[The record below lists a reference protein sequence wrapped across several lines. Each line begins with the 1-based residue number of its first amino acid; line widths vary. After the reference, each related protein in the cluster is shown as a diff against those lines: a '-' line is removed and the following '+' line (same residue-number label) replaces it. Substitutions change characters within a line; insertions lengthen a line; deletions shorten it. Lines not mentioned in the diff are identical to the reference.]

1 MVRAKRSD
9 LRMIKAFGFHLMFL
23 TLLTMEKGW
32 PVVSGHRQYDS
43 ALRLNGM
50 YKLRGAGV
58 MKSSCV
64 LGESIATQDSMH
76 ASLRKRSCSPCLHLR
91 GGSTDAHA
99 SMDEANRQLLKQTFS
114 NWKDLM
120 KSLMSSENEVRKDAE
135 KKYDEIKAEM
145 PDATCTALIQEITQG
160 DNEESKTMA
169 AVLARSSLSEV
180 WDKLSSTTK
189 EDIQSKLLDSLKAES
204 SPNFLRK
211 VANVVGA
218 ISFTANDG
226 NWPQLLPTLYEM
238 CKHDDSTRKELG
250 FYILSLVLGHVGN
263 ELMKFDEDLQPLFE
277 NALQDHSAGVQVSG
291 LKAISSFLSSCS
303 SNKQMKPAQV
313 LLSKMLAA
321 IGSALQGDEHNAR
334 AGLDVLI
341 EIAQINPRFF
351 KPQLKEI
358 SSAMLQH
365 VTMNRNLEPATR
377 RLALEFLIEL
387 AEKAPAMIKSSE
399 NLVRDIV
406 AVSLALMVEG
416 LDTGVDLERWNRWE
430 DEDDVDD
437 EQQGN
442 FEQGLEAL
450 DRLAVAIGGARMVP
464 AAFAFI
470 PDFIKNVDWRY
481 RMAALYCISQIGEGC
496 YKVMKKHLSEVV
508 GLILPLL
515 RDEHVRVRWVAINC
529 IGQLST
535 DLGPAIQ
542 KQFHEVILPA
552 LIRAMDTTQEPSMRV
567 SVHSSAATIN
577 FCEHASEE
585 LLTPYLPQLL
595 QRLAHLLQQPHKQ
608 ANEQAITTVAAIA
621 IAVGEHFIPYY
632 QEFMPFLK
640 SLLAKSA
647 GDTSLAKIR
656 GKTMECIS
664 LIGVAVGA
672 ERFRED
678 AKETMQLLFTTQEQE
693 LPPDDPQLSYL
704 HQACGRICRVLK
716 SEFVPYLPA
725 ILPSLLRSVGIKPDV
740 RVEDGENADNEDL
753 EGMEVVQVGDNLIS
767 IKTSALEEKANAC
780 QMLVTYLEQLED
792 GFFPYLE
799 QVGREMKPLLTFW
812 YHDDVR
818 ASAIQSMP
826 AMVQAAVKYQEK
838 HKADRSIV
846 TQVLGFAFPALLQSL
861 LVEPEVPLAAQ
872 TCRAIA
878 DCVKACGRNCLYAD
892 QLAEVA
898 KALKQLLEDSNERME
913 NVQGE
918 TSEEEDDDDE
928 DQEEREAIAAETEM
942 IDEVIYLVGKLI
954 ETHENGFFPYLEELL
969 PWFLDKLGDHSH
981 MAFKRLGMA
990 MIDDVAELS
999 GSFAER
1005 YVGTFM
1011 PLMLRH
1017 ASSLDDELRQAALY
1031 GIGVCALNGGA
1042 SFSSFTAKAVA
1053 TLLHVAR
1060 EEGARSYEKES
1071 ATDNAVAS
1079 LGKIAQHQYVEKPE
1093 ELWSF
1098 WLSYLPLKGDVAES
1112 LLVNKQL
1119 CQLVLSN
1126 HAWVLGRDHCNL
1138 GRILLI
1144 FSQILETEYVD
1155 DEVTERIREIL
1166 LHLNQAAPDRMQV
1179 FCQGVPRA
1187 GLEKLQRCMET
1198 TGAASKK
1205 GETKSL

>member
-1 MVRAKRSD
+1 
-9 LRMIKAFGFHLMFL
+9 
-23 TLLTMEKGW
+23 MEKGW

-416 LDTGVDLERWNRWE
+416 LDTGVDLERWNR
-430 DEDDVDD
+430 
-437 EQQGN
+437 
-442 FEQGLEAL
+442 
-450 DRLAVAIGGARMVP
+450 
-464 AAFAFI
+464 
-470 PDFIKNVDWRY
+470 
-481 RMAALYCISQIGEGC
+481 
-496 YKVMKKHLSEVV
+496 
-508 GLILPLL
+508 
-515 RDEHVRVRWVAINC
+515 
-529 IGQLST
+529 
-535 DLGPAIQ
+535 
-542 KQFHEVILPA
+542 
-552 LIRAMDTTQEPSMRV
+552 
-567 SVHSSAATIN
+567 
-577 FCEHASEE
+577 
-585 LLTPYLPQLL
+585 
-595 QRLAHLLQQPHKQ
+595 
-608 ANEQAITTVAAIA
+608 
-621 IAVGEHFIPYY
+621 
-632 QEFMPFLK
+632 
-640 SLLAKSA
+640 
-647 GDTSLAKIR
+647 
-656 GKTMECIS
+656 
-664 LIGVAVGA
+664 
-672 ERFRED
+672 
-678 AKETMQLLFTTQEQE
+678 
-693 LPPDDPQLSYL
+693 
-704 HQACGRICRVLK
+704 
-716 SEFVPYLPA
+716 
-725 ILPSLLRSVGIKPDV
+725 
-740 RVEDGENADNEDL
+740 
-753 EGMEVVQVGDNLIS
+753 
-767 IKTSALEEKANAC
+767 
-780 QMLVTYLEQLED
+780 
-792 GFFPYLE
+792 
-799 QVGREMKPLLTFW
+799 
-812 YHDDVR
+812 
-818 ASAIQSMP
+818 
-826 AMVQAAVKYQEK
+826 
-838 HKADRSIV
+838 
-846 TQVLGFAFPALLQSL
+846 
-861 LVEPEVPLAAQ
+861 
-872 TCRAIA
+872 
-878 DCVKACGRNCLYAD
+878 
-892 QLAEVA
+892 
-898 KALKQLLEDSNERME
+898 
-913 NVQGE
+913 
-918 TSEEEDDDDE
+918 
-928 DQEEREAIAAETEM
+928 
-942 IDEVIYLVGKLI
+942 
-954 ETHENGFFPYLEELL
+954 
-969 PWFLDKLGDHSH
+969 
-981 MAFKRLGMA
+981 
-990 MIDDVAELS
+990 
-999 GSFAER
+999 
-1005 YVGTFM
+1005 
-1011 PLMLRH
+1011 
-1017 ASSLDDELRQAALY
+1017 
-1031 GIGVCALNGGA
+1031 
-1042 SFSSFTAKAVA
+1042 
-1053 TLLHVAR
+1053 
-1060 EEGARSYEKES
+1060 
-1071 ATDNAVAS
+1071 
-1079 LGKIAQHQYVEKPE
+1079 
-1093 ELWSF
+1093 
-1098 WLSYLPLKGDVAES
+1098 
-1112 LLVNKQL
+1112 
-1119 CQLVLSN
+1119 
-1126 HAWVLGRDHCNL
+1126 
-1138 GRILLI
+1138 
-1144 FSQILETEYVD
+1144 
-1155 DEVTERIREIL
+1155 
-1166 LHLNQAAPDRMQV
+1166 
-1179 FCQGVPRA
+1179 
-1187 GLEKLQRCMET
+1187 
-1198 TGAASKK
+1198 
-1205 GETKSL
+1205 

>member
-1 MVRAKRSD
+1 MV
-9 LRMIKAFGFHLMFL
+9 KAFGFYLMLL

-32 PVVSGHRQYDS
+32 PVVSGHSQYDS
-43 ALRLNGM
+43 APRFNRMYNLRSARV
-50 YKLRGAGV
+50 LRSQCVQREGDAV
-58 MKSSCV
+58 HDYTYLSS
-64 LGESIATQDSMH
+64 
-76 ASLRKRSCSPCLHLR
+76 RKRPHYPCLHLR
-91 GGSTDAHA
+91 GGSGDTHE
-99 SMDEANRQLLKQTFS
+99 SMDNAGNTQLLKQTFS

-120 KSLMSSENEVRKDAE
+120 KSLMSSENEIRKEAE
-135 KKYDEIKAEM
+135 KKYEEIKTEM
-145 PDATCTALIQEITQG
+145 PDATCTALIQEIAQG
-160 DNEESKTMA
+160 ESEESKTMA
-169 AVLARSSLSEV
+169 AVLARSTLSEV
-180 WDKLSSTTK
+180 WEKLSTSTK
-189 EDIQSKLLDSLKAES
+189 EDLQSRLLDALKAES
-204 SPNFLRK
+204 SAPFLRK

-218 ISFTANDG
+218 ISFAANDG
-226 NWPQLLPTLYEM
+226 KWPQLLPTLYEM
-238 CKHDDSTRKELG
+238 CKHEDSNKKELG
-250 FYILSLVLGHVGN
+250 FYMLSLVLGHAGSD
-263 ELMKFDEDLQPLFE
+263 LMKFDEELHPLFE
-277 NALQDHSAGVQVSG
+277 NALQDRSCGVQVSG

-303 SNKQMKPAQV
+303 TNKQMKPAQA
-313 LLSKMLAA
+313 LLSRMLAA
-321 IGSALQGDEHNAR
+321 IGSAVQGDEYNAR

-341 EIAQINPRFF
+341 EIVQVNPRFF

-365 VTMNRNLEPATR
+365 ITMNRNLEPATR
-377 RLALEFLIEL
+377 RLALEFLVEL

-399 NLVRDIV
+399 NLLKDIV
-406 AVSLALMVEG
+406 AVSLVLIVEG
-416 LDTGVDLERWNRWE
+416 LDTKIDLERWNRWE
-430 DEDDVDD
+430 DEDDVD
-437 EQQGN
+437 EELQGF

-450 DRLAVAIGGARMVP
+450 DRLAVAIGGAKMLP
-464 AAFAFI
+464 AAFSFI
-470 PDFIKNVDWRY
+470 PDFIADKDWRY
-481 RMAALYCISQIGEGC
+481 RMCALYCISQIGEGS
-496 YKVMKKHLSEVV
+496 YKVMKKHLAGVV
-508 GLILPLL
+508 GLITPLL
-515 RDEHVRVRWVAINC
+515 RDDFVRVRWVAINC

-542 KQFHEVILPA
+542 KQFHDTILPA
-552 LIRAMDTTQEPSMRV
+552 LISAMDTTQEPSMRV
-567 SVHSSAATIN
+567 SVHAAAATIN

-585 LLTPYLPQLL
+585 LLTPYLPHLL

-647 GDTSLAKIR
+647 GDASMAKIR
-656 GKTMECIS
+656 GKAMECIS

-672 ERFRED
+672 EKFRED
-678 AKETMQLLFTTQEQE
+678 AKETMQLIFSMQEQE

-725 ILPSLLRSVGIKPDV
+725 ILPSLLRSVAIKPDV
-740 RVEDGENADNEDL
+740 RVEDGDTADNDDM
-753 EGMEVVQVGDNLIS
+753 EGMEVVQVGDSLIS

-818 ASAIQSMP
+818 SSAIQSMP
-826 AMVQAAVKYQEK
+826 AMVQAAVSYQEK
-838 HKADRSIV
+838 QQADRSIV

-861 LVEPEVPLAAQ
+861 LVEPEVPLQAQ

-878 DCVKACGRNCLYAD
+878 QCVKSCGRNCLYAD

-913 NVQGE
+913 TLQGDK
-918 TSEEEDDDDE
+918 SEDEEDEDE

-954 ETHENGFFPYLEELL
+954 ETHDNGFFPYLEELL

-981 MAFKRLGMA
+981 IAFKRLGMA
-990 MIDDVAELS
+990 MIDDVAELA

-1005 YVGTFM
+1005 YVATFM

-1031 GIGVCALNGGA
+1031 GIGVCALNGGP
-1042 SFSSFTAKAVA
+1042 SFSPYTAKAVM

-1060 EEGARSYEKES
+1060 EEGARSKDKES

-1079 LGKIAQHQYVEKPE
+1079 LGKIGQHQYVENPE

-1098 WLSYLPLKGDVAES
+1098 WLSYLPLEGDVAES

-1126 HAWVLGRDHCNL
+1126 HAWVLGRDHSNL
-1138 GRILLI
+1138 GRIVLI
-1144 FSQILETEYVD
+1144 FSKILETDLVD
-1155 DEVTERIREIL
+1155 EEVTDRIREIL

-1179 FCQGVPRA
+1179 FCQGVPHA
-1187 GLEKLQRCMET
+1187 GLEKLQRCM
-1198 TGAASKK
+1198 AAAAAGGSKP
-1205 GETKSL
+1205 GGDAKSR